1 MGLKIHLSGSTRKEV
16 AERLRQAYRNGQL
29 RVVRR
34 IHTLLHLAAGPTVAE
49 LAELLQLG
57 EQTVRDYLAA
67 FLLRGMASLV
77 YRRPPGRP
85 PKLSK
90 SQRQEL
96 VAVVTAGPLAAG

>member
-1 MGLKIHLSGSTRKEV
+1 MELKIHLSSSTRKEV
-16 AERLRQAYRNGQL
+16 AERLRQAYRSGQL

-49 LAELLQLG
+49 VAEWLQLG
-57 EQTVRDYLAA
+57 AQTVRDYLAA

-85 PKLSK
+85 PKLTK
-90 SQRQEL
+90 TQRQEL
-96 VAVVTAGPLAAG
+96 AAAITAGPLAAG